1 MSDQDEDDAA
11 FRKYHEQA
19 KGLADVFR
27 NASHN
32 LIEEIEKLGF
42 TYLVGDEEDVEELAE
57 ECAARPKTNIQMELV
72 SYFDGKDMPSGRLLD
87 KWREETRREET
98 PFPLWRR
105 YFRGGNV
112 QLKKLI
118 LFGLDQEP
126 TARDLLDNLSVLHSF
141 LPMPKDFLGRYTL
154 ACDLENSPA
163 KFCELARDF
172 DAGAASFGYDAL
184 NALRTLCTDKD
195 VKKKL
200 IDGLLFERQKQEGG
214 IAF

>member
-19 KGLADVFR
+19 KGLVDVFR
-27 NASHN
+27 YASHN
-32 LIEEIEKLGF
+32 LVEEIEKLGF
-42 TYLVGDEEDVEELAE
+42 TYLVGDEEDVEKLVE

-72 SYFDGKDMPSGRLLD
+72 SYFDGQDMPSERLLD

-105 YFRGGNV
+105 YFRSGNV

-154 ACDLENSPA
+154 ACDLEDSPA
-163 KFCELARDF
+163 KFRELARDF